1 MRPAVGILVASL
13 CLAMSLGGGCAAPQ
27 SEPASDIAQGRLP
40 PIVRPL
46 LTDRMY
52 VHGEDLRDLNW
63 AVLFLDLVTVQ
74 EIAERISE
82 APRFSPP
89 GFADGAE
96 LNQRIPDDFFALQRA
111 LAQGARALSTAAA
124 SSDPVTV
131 SAVYGRMVQICV
143 RCHVRYLEESPARVS
158 AEQKP

>member
-27 SEPASDIAQGRLP
+27 SAPASDIARSTEGTRISQGRLP

-63 AVLFLDLVTVQ
+63 AVLFLDRVTV
-74 EIAERISE
+74 
-82 APRFSPP
+82 
-89 GFADGAE
+89 
-96 LNQRIPDDFFALQRA
+96 
-111 LAQGARALSTAAA
+111 
-124 SSDPVTV
+124 
-131 SAVYGRMVQICV
+131 
-143 RCHVRYLEESPARVS
+143 
-158 AEQKP
+158 